1 MWQGYV
7 LNLACVYSEDCT
19 IPSYSFMFEITRV
32 KKQVQCSDVIGG
44 QQMLSFDFCWKNAS
58 F

>member
-44 QQMLSFDFCWKNAS
+44 QQMLSFDFC
-58 F
+58 